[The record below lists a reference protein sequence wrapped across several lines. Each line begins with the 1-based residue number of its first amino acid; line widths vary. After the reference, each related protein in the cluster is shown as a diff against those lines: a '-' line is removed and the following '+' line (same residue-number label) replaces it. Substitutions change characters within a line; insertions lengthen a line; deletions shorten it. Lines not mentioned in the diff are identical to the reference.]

1 MTDVVAA
8 PPNAK
13 RIGLSLFLLSSGAVL
28 FSLSLF
34 RLISF
39 FIMPSLFFDLLL
51 VCFPVGATLAMLRKG
66 EARAM
71 SRFQFS
77 LPLLQCVMILT
88 IAATLMI
95 KHFDFMRDNLLFD
108 VSPIS
113 LALQVVIFS
122 LIYSPF
128 FAFYGATEYLGYL
141 AGRESLAKKMSGVYA
156 LVLFGAAV
164 GFLLSLLQEFLGVA
178 RLLMLSLLL
187 LTIVK
192 SLFNSQR
199 RYRYGVEALIIV
211 LVLAIPQT
219 NIAFMQLFK
228 SNKPFSAADYAAKY
242 QSNSLHQGWGRYA
255 YFEVLETQQGDRTLL
270 HGLYNDMSQWSYRP
284 GDDLDLGF
292 RESIMQ
298 PLVKNADSIAI
309 IGAGGG
315 RDVKLVKEM
324 GVDRVLAMDI
334 ESSLQHIIQGK
345 LAEKFE
351 NVYDQPG
358 VDLLI
363 GDARTYLENTDEK
376 FDAIFFWSVGGYPQ
390 LMLEP
395 GNMIRTE
402 EALGAF
408 MDRLNDDGFFALGYD
423 SKLDPDK
430 VLLQQYATTLRKL
443 GATVVAFDYG
453 DPVIE
458 YALIAF
464 SPKADRE
471 QLAEWMRE
479 LANHPKSIRDEPI
492 QQMKEEDLI
501 RERFSPITDD
511 QPYLAG
517 NISNILSVSDV
528 KTLFYLTAVG
538 LLLVVGTIY
547 YLILSQ
553 QGSAG
558 HRNYSVQLMAFLLGA
573 NFLML
578 EHICVLEIFRQR
590 YIYYDALMIGV
601 VLYLTLTGIGSLMVS
616 SRWTRLLIML
626 SWVGPILWL
635 VWMNLTGTGVIFTA
649 LLLATLV
656 TGCMFPMLFEANP
669 RDRLHIFALDAI
681 GAAAGAMVAFFVPI
695 LFGMTAFRI
704 FALAA
709 YLVTTLYFLGLKV
722 KSSNSETD
730 LNGNLDSRGEP
741 EASIT

>member
-1 MTDVVAA
+1 MTDSIN
-8 PPNAK
+8 PPVHAR

-51 VCFPVGATLAMLRKG
+51 VCFPVGATIAMLRKG
-66 EARAM
+66 EERAM
-71 SRFQFS
+71 SRFRLS
-77 LPLLQCVMILT
+77 LPLLQCVMVAT
-88 IAATLMI
+88 IAATLML

-108 VSPIS
+108 VSPTS

-122 LIYSPF
+122 VIYSPF

-141 AGRESLAKKMSGVYA
+141 AGRESLSKKMSGVYA
-156 LVLFGAAV
+156 LVLFGAAT
-164 GFLLSLLQEFLGVA
+164 GFLLSLLQEVLGVA
-178 RLLMLSLLL
+178 RLLALSVLL
-187 LTIVK
+187 LTVVK
-192 SLFNSQR
+192 ALFSPER
-199 RYRYGVEALIIV
+199 RVRHAIEAVLIV
-211 LVLAIPQT
+211 LVLAIPQA
-219 NIAFMQLFK
+219 NLAFMQLFK
-228 SNKPFSAADYAAKY
+228 SNKPFSAADYAEKY
-242 QSNSLHQGWGRYA
+242 ESKSLHQGWGRYA
-255 YFEVLETQQGDRTLL
+255 YFEVLQSQQEDRTIL
-270 HGLYNDMSQWSYRP
+270 HGLYNDMSQWSYRQ
-284 GDDLDLGF
+284 GDDLDLDF
-292 RESIMQ
+292 RDSIMQ
-298 PLVKNADSIAI
+298 PLVKGAKSIAI

-315 RDVKLVKEM
+315 RDVKLVREV
-324 GVDRVLAMDI
+324 GVERVLAMDI
-334 ESSLQHIIQGK
+334 ESSLQHVIRGK
-345 LAEKFE
+345 LAEDFE

-358 VDLLI
+358 VELLI
-363 GDARTYLENTDEK
+363 GDARTHLENTDEK

-395 GNMIRTE
+395 GNMIRTQ

-408 MDRLNDDGFFALGYD
+408 MERLNDDGFFALGYD

-430 VLLQQYATTLRKL
+430 VLLQQYATTLNQL
-443 GATVVAFDYG
+443 GATVVGFDYG

-464 SPKADRE
+464 SPKASPE
-471 QLAEWMRE
+471 QLAQWQKQ
-479 LANHPKSIRDEPI
+479 LDDHPRVIFDEPI
-492 QQMKEEDLI
+492 QQIQSKDLV

-528 KTLFYLTAVG
+528 KTLFYFTAIG
-538 LLLVVGTIY
+538 LLLVVGVIY
-547 YLILSQ
+547 YLVLSQ
-553 QGSAG
+553 QDETRQ
-558 HRNYSVQLMAFLLGA
+558 RNYPVQLMAFLLGA

-601 VLYLTLTGIGSLMVS
+601 VLYLTLTGVGSLMVS
-616 SRWTRLLIML
+616 NRWTRLLIVL
-626 SWVGPILWL
+626 SWVGPVLWL
-635 VWMNLTGTGVIFTA
+635 AWMNVTGTGVIFTA

-695 LFGMTAFRI
+695 LFGMTAFRVI
-704 FALAA
+704 ALAA
-709 YLVTTLYFLGLKV
+709 YLVTTVYFLMLRVQV
-722 KSSNSETD
+722 KTD
-730 LNGNLDSRGEP
+730 SDEVSTA
-741 EASIT
+741 EA